1 MCKRV
6 SVDGCVWIIDRQME
20 CFSGDVNR
28 MQCGIGW
35 SGVDW
40 NGMGDG
46 G

>member
-1 MCKRV
+1 
-6 SVDGCVWIIDRQME
+6 ME

-28 MQCGIGW
+28 MECGVGW

-40 NGMGDG
+40 DGKGDG